1 MSTEGP
7 TLLRKRLGAALR
19 DLRERAGMDQSQAA
33 ARLGSALS
41 KMTRIELGRG
51 KSAVSERDLVD
62 LLDLYGVTDPED
74 RKGLLELRRL
84 ASSPGWWEQSD
95 IERSLPVGLGP
106 YLGLEAD
113 AREVKVWEIAYVPG
127 LLQTPA
133 YARAV
138 LSAWSKG
145 DRTDDEVERL
155 AKIRETRQR
164 RLDSPNFELWAIV
177 DESAL
182 LRPVGGPEVMQEQIA
197 HLLRASSLAA
207 VTVQIMP
214 LAKGAHGGMR
224 GSFTLLEFEPGDPT
238 VAYVDSMAGNVL
250 LEKHAQ
256 VRPYVQSF
264 DRLMASAHDPQE
276 SAALLARLA
285 AATD

>member
-19 DLRERAGMDQSQAA
+19 DLRERAGMEQSQAA

-95 IERSLPVGLGP
+95 VERSLPVGLGP
-106 YLGLEAD
+106 YLGLESD
-113 AREVKVWEIAYVPG
+113 AREVKVWEIAYIPG

-133 YARAV
+133 YSRAV
-138 LSAWSKG
+138 LAAWSKG
-145 DRTDDEVERL
+145 DRSPDEVERL
-155 AKIRETRQR
+155 AKIREKRQQ
-164 RLDSPNFELWAIV
+164 RLHSPDFELWAIM

-182 LRPVGGPEVMQEQIA
+182 LRPVGGPEVMKEQIA
-197 HLLRASSLAA
+197 HLLHASSLAA

-250 LEKHAQ
+250 LEKHPQ
-256 VRPYVQSF
+256 VRPYVQIF
-264 DRLMASAHDPQE
+264 DRLRATAHGLQE

-285 AATD
+285 ATD

>member
-19 DLRERAGMDQSQAA
+19 DLRERANKDPSQAA
-33 ARLGSALS
+33 AHLGCALS
-41 KMTRIELGRG
+41 KITRIELGRG
-51 KSAVSERDLVD
+51 KSALRERDLVD
-62 LLDLYGVTDPED
+62 LLDLYQMTDPED
-74 RKGLLELRRL
+74 RKALLELRRM

-95 IERSLPVGLGP
+95 IERSLPAGLGP

-113 AREVKVWEIAYVPG
+113 AREVKIWELAYVPG

-138 LSAWSKG
+138 LSAWSRG
-145 DRTDDEVERL
+145 DRSPDEVERL
-155 AKIRETRQR
+155 TQIREKRQR
-164 RLDSPNFELWAIV
+164 RLDGPNFELWVII
-177 DESAL
+177 DEAAL
-182 LRPVGGPEVMQEQIA
+182 LRPVGGPEVMQEQIT
-197 HLLRASSLAA
+197 HLLRASSLPT

-214 LAKGAHGGMR
+214 LVKGAHGGMR
-224 GSFTLLEFEPGDPT
+224 GPFTLLEFDPGDPT

-250 LEKHAQ
+250 LEKHLQ
-256 VRPYVQSF
+256 VRPYVQNF
-264 DRLMASAHDPQE
+264 DRLRASAHDPQE

-285 AATD
+285 ATD